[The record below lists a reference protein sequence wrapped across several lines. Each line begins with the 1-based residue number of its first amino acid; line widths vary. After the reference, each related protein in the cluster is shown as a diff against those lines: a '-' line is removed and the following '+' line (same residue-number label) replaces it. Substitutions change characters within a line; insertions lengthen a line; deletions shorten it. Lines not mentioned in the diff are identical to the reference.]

1 VFRHRSPGDWQRR
14 AVLTP
19 RLLVGSIA
27 AIALLAAGCGSNAH
41 PAASA
46 QTATAGTGTST
57 APTPGAQLRGA
68 DYALA
73 LASGWRDTTASRQQA
88 AEVDRVIAQRNPRAV
103 TVIALLRAP
112 TGVSAS
118 KLLRDRAKRELAGV
132 HATAHTAIRPLTLD
146 GAKAITYQ
154 YRGTSK
160 AGARIQARQVLA
172 VHGRRLHVIT
182 MIASRTRFQPA
193 DTALGAMLGS
203 WRWTT
208 A

>member
-1 VFRHRSPGDWQRR
+1 VVTAKVVG
-14 AVLTP
+14 AIAAMA
-19 RLLVGSIA
+19 LLV
-27 AIALLAAGCGSNAH
+27 AGCGSDGH
-41 PAASA
+41 EAARA
-46 QTATAGTGTST
+46 TATAT
-57 APTPGAQLRGA
+57 TPALGSRLRGA

-73 LASGWRDTTASRQQA
+73 LASGWRDTTASRRQTA
-88 AEVDRVIAQRNPRAV
+88 AVDRVIARRSPRAV
-103 TVIALLRAP
+103 AVIALLRATP
-112 TGVSAS
+112 GVSAS
-118 KLLRDRAKRELAGV
+118 KLLRDRADRELAGV
-132 HATAHTAIRPLTLD
+132 HATAHTGIRPLTLD
-146 GAKAITYQ
+146 GAKAVTYQ

-182 MIASRTRFQPA
+182 MIASRARFAAA